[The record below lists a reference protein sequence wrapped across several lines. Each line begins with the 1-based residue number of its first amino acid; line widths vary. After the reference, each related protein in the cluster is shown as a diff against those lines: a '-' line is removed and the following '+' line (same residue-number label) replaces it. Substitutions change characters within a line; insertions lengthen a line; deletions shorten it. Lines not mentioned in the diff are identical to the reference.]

1 MSTFN
6 AAGTVEALLKLVPP
20 GSVVELRAPEYQDR
34 KSNTPSGYYNDLEKL
49 ASDAAK
55 ASGQAPGIYFT
66 MNRVQPEL
74 LSRRVNRCEPYAK
87 LTTADHDIERRR
99 WALID
104 IDPVR
109 PTGICATDAQHD
121 AAQAKADQ
129 IATFLTG
136 LEYPEPVMMDS
147 GNGAYLM
154 YPVDLPNDAT
164 SRDLVHNWLKA
175 LAAQFNDAST
185 EIDVSVANAARIIRI
200 PGTLNAKGDNTVERP
215 HRRAQLLNM
224 PGELVTV
231 SAVQLAS
238 VIATEQQQPSTNGQ
252 GFTSRPAAAQSYD
265 TTADIEKMEA
275 WLEEH
280 QLETRNGKTWNGGGY
295 RWELA
300 VCPLNPD
307 HDRGEAWV
315 CIMPNGA
322 RAAGCQHNSCTWK
335 WADLRV
341 RFELG
346 NDSAAPNPAE
356 NEERQQVDV
365 RNDANAA
372 DWLRNELGRGELAG
386 IFRREDLLVHTP
398 RIGEDGYLPPKDL
411 GLIDA
416 GPAQVRPITTAG
428 IKALVETNYQCWKTA
443 GVGDKQRVVPA
454 LFPQSSAISAC
465 ESAKLGDYAPNL
477 PVLHG
482 VTHTPAMR
490 ADGTILDKPGYDT
503 ATGLLYLP
511 DQT

>member
-1 MSTFN
+1 VSTFN
-6 AAGTVEALLKLVPP
+6 AAGTVEALLKLVPA

-34 KSNTPSGYYNDLEKL
+34 KSNTLSGYYNDLEKL

-66 MNRVQPEL
+66 TNPVQPEL
-74 LSRRVNRCEPYAK
+74 LSRRVNRCEPYPK

-224 PGELVTV
+224 PGELVTCQPCPTGIGHRHGAAT
-231 SAVQLAS
+231 AVDQRPRLHVKTCRS
-238 VIATEQQQPSTNGQ
+238 TELRHD
-252 GFTSRPAAAQSYD
+252 SRHR
-265 TTADIEKMEA
+265 K
-275 WLEEH
+275 
-280 QLETRNGKTWNGGGY
+280 
-295 RWELA
+295 
-300 VCPLNPD
+300 
-307 HDRGEAWV
+307 DRG
-315 CIMPNGA
+315 MA
-322 RAAGCQHNSCTWK
+322 RRTPAG
-335 WADLRV
+335 
-341 RFELG
+341 
-346 NDSAAPNPAE
+346 NP
-356 NEERQQVDV
+356 
-365 RNDANAA
+365 
-372 DWLRNELGRGELAG
+372 
-386 IFRREDLLVHTP
+386 RRENVE
-398 RIGEDGYLPPKDL
+398 RRRLPL
-411 GLIDA
+411 GTSGL
-416 GPAQVRPITTAG
+416 PAQP
-428 IKALVETNYQCWKTA
+428 
-443 GVGDKQRVVPA
+443 
-454 LFPQSSAISAC
+454 
-465 ESAKLGDYAPNL
+465 
-477 PVLHG
+477 
-482 VTHTPAMR
+482 
-490 ADGTILDKPGYDT
+490 
-503 ATGLLYLP
+503 
-511 DQT
+511 